1 MAERSKT
8 RVIGATVA
16 PEFDDDRLEP
26 FGDDWVQPGF
36 ALEYVELRPETSF
49 EGAIAGSGTFSQ
61 MRMEGSDLSRTTFRG
76 VSLRDVLARNI
87 NVANADWT
95 AARMNRVEIER
106 ASLTGIQL
114 REGEITETTFRE
126 CKFDYVNFRIAK
138 LRNVSFDGCSFADA
152 DFGGAQLDHVRFA
165 DCRLSRVELSGATLT
180 RCRHAWLH
188 ARRERRVRAAG
199 SDHQPGAADRPGTRV
214 GPGGRDRRQRR
225 LRSSSS
231 CSSCI
236 ARLTAGRPITER

>member
-180 RCRHAWLH
+180 RVDMRGSTLGVNDAFALRG
-188 ARRERRVRAAG
+188 AIISPVQLIDLAPALAQAAG
-199 SDHQPGAADRPGTRV
+199 IAVSDG
-214 GPGGRDRRQRR
+214 
-225 LRSSSS
+225 
-231 CSSCI
+231 
-236 ARLTAGRPITER
+236 